1 MLNVCYQHQ
10 PTVVEQILRKI
21 EGFKIDLQ
29 ANNAIKFT
37 EIGDVEESRDA
48 YATTIN
54 TLLPNVNN

>member
-1 MLNVCYQHQ
+1 MFAININEQWLNKFQQ
-10 PTVVEQILRKI
+10 KI

-29 ANNAIKFT
+29 ANNAIKST

-48 YATTIN
+48 YATIN

>member
-10 PTVVEQILRKI
+10 RTVVEQSLRKI
-21 EGFKIDLQ
+21 EGFKIDLK
-29 ANNAIKFT
+29 ANNAIKST

-48 YATTIN
+48 YATIN